1 MDDSVIMCDEIID
14 TKANSYDKETKAI
27 AKNFN
32 KKKSSLENTRFLYFT
47 CIFINYYSIIGSC

>member
-1 MDDSVIMCDEIID
+1 MDDSVIICHEIID

-32 KKKSSLENTRFLYFT
+32 RKKVAWKTQDFY
-47 CIFINYYSIIGSC
+47 I

>member
-1 MDDSVIMCDEIID
+1 MDDSVIICDEIID

-32 KKKSSLENTRFLYFT
+32 RKKVAWKTQDFY
-47 CIFINYYSIIGSC
+47 I